1 RSVSGNWT
9 LLVVVQPLL
18 TLSPQTVDALTG
30 EMTSFSATALQGNVA
45 TWEWDGNLTIEG
57 GDEFAFGFVPET
69 PGSYELR
76 VRGLTPGG
84 LPSPWVVA
92 TLEAFERPQ
101 AVLEIEGELLQG
113 AWLTFNGSQSQGP
126 ALTWEWSLDGS
137 PLPNA
142 TAVALQQ
149 VEDGGLHTVALTVR
163 QQPVGSATVV
173 EQFYLNYRPQA
184 LLESLDPVR
193 PRIGQEFSFTIVSH
207 DPDGSAELLTVAW
220 PEGFAPLVETLGNQS
235 YSATALIEV
244 EASFGLTVMLQD
256 SSGALVEQTVALVVY
271 GWPDGVAQA
280 LEWRGGSRTG
290 EQGQFAATVA
300 NEGADR
306 LAGTAILE
314 LDGRV
319 LRTWEVTLEPEEN
332 LTLLAEW
339 TAQPGRH
346 AVTLFL
352 ELVQDELELAN
363 NQLALN
369 LTIATAEQGLPLLA
383 LVVVALGMVVV
394 VVTGFFYWKRPPG
407 KQSADDAPLPPP
419 ASGGA
424 EEPVEAIVVEDDAWR
439 RQD

>member
-1 RSVSGNWT
+1 MSEQTEGGKRRA
-9 LLVVVQPLL
+9 PLGQL
-18 TLSPQTVDALTG
+18 IARAMLRLTG
-30 EMTSFSATALQGNVA
+30 WQAGPFPDIQRAVIAGGPHTSN
-45 TWEWDGNLTIEG
+45 WDG
-57 GDEFAFGFVPET
+57 
-69 PGSYELR
+69 
-76 VRGLTPGG
+76 
-84 LPSPWVVA
+84 
-92 TLEAFERPQ
+92 
-101 AVLEIEGELLQG
+101 VL
-113 AWLTFNGSQSQGP
+113 
-126 ALTWEWSLDGS
+126 ALVSRS
-137 PLPNA
+137 
-142 TAVALQQ
+142 ALQQ
-149 VEDGGLHTVALTVR
+149 DVNVMIKHSLFKGPLGWLLHKLGAMPIERGKAGG
-163 QQPVGSATVV
+163 
-173 EQFYLNYRPQA
+173 
-184 LLESLDPVR
+184 
-193 PRIGQEFSFTIVSH
+193 
-207 DPDGSAELLTVAW
+207 
-220 PEGFAPLVETLGNQS
+220 
-235 YSATALIEV
+235 
-244 EASFGLTVMLQD
+244 M
-256 SSGALVEQTVALVVY
+256 VEQTVALVVY

-383 LVVVALGMVVV
+383 LVVVALGVVGV

>member
-1 RSVSGNWT
+1 
-9 LLVVVQPLL
+9 
-18 TLSPQTVDALTG
+18 
-30 EMTSFSATALQGNVA
+30 M
-45 TWEWDGNLTIEG
+45 
-57 GDEFAFGFVPET
+57 
-69 PGSYELR
+69 
-76 VRGLTPGG
+76 
-84 LPSPWVVA
+84 
-92 TLEAFERPQ
+92 
-101 AVLEIEGELLQG
+101 
-113 AWLTFNGSQSQGP
+113 
-126 ALTWEWSLDGS
+126 
-137 PLPNA
+137 
-142 TAVALQQ
+142 
-149 VEDGGLHTVALTVR
+149 
-163 QQPVGSATVV
+163 
-173 EQFYLNYRPQA
+173 
-184 LLESLDPVR
+184 R

-383 LVVVALGMVVV
+383 LGAVALGVVVV
-394 VVTGFFYWKRPPG
+394 VVTGFFYWKRPPSQG
-407 KQSADDAPLPPP
+407 SYDMEQLTISGDNAPLPPP